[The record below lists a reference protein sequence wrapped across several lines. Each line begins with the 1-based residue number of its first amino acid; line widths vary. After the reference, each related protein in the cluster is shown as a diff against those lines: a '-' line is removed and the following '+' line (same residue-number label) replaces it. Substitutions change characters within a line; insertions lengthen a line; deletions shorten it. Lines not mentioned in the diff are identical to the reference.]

1 VQARQDLHQV
11 TQHPRCVP
19 RLPLQPRLSLS
30 LVVLVRLVRCLQ
42 MPVRES

>member
-1 VQARQDLHQV
+1 VQVRQDLHQV
-11 TQHPRCVP
+11 TQHPRYVP

-42 MPVRES
+42 VPVKEN